1 MNRDLLR
8 EIIIKLEAIHSNGPN
23 ALNTTSIEAKL
34 DELIEATTLQNTIS
48 ERILE
53 ALEPHNTK
61 PPIKAVV
68 DTTVIEEKLES
79 IWEILYDTKNG
90 IDS

>member
-1 MNRDLLR
+1 MNRNLLR
-8 EIIIKLEAIHSNGPN
+8 EIIIKLEAIHSNSPN

>member
-1 MNRDLLR
+1 M
-8 EIIIKLEAIHSNGPN
+8 
-23 ALNTTSIEAKL
+23 NTTSIEAKL

-79 IWEILYDTKNG
+79 IWKILYDTKNG